1 MGVKPSLNGPE
12 EGRGGVTEHNRHD
25 DRGAGD
31 APKDGRRYPPPK
43 DTGGCAGDDQSS
55 TGQQEKA
62 FGPDGER
69 ETDPGALD
77 GVIPSRTLVWTTRL
91 HLGGM
96 VSASADRCLS
106 QVQTPRPSAAI
117 PRTMYSIEPTIVGV
131 LSWRGCIAPE
141 ARMTTVMTTAYPRP
155 GRRRGRPTSAGIH
168 IAATAGPYG
177 IGLVGAN
184 LSRLRELSCDRHGAW
199 VEAAGGDGLVL
210 LTAGRYIYQEVRVP
224 GLVDEPRKKVGYW
237 NTVAHLPL

>member
-12 EGRGGVTEHNRHD
+12 EGRAGVTEYNRHD

-31 APKDGRRYPPPK
+31 APKDGRRSPPPPK
-43 DTGGCAGDDQSS
+43 DTGGCAGDDLSS

-141 ARMTTVMTTAYPRP
+141 ASMTTVMTTAYPRP
-155 GRRRGRPTSAGIH
+155 GRGEDAPPQQGSILQLPRVRMGLGWSERISPDSESSLVTAMERGSRQR
-168 IAATAGPYG
+168 AATG
-177 IGLVGAN
+177 
-184 LSRLRELSCDRHGAW
+184 SCS
-199 VEAAGGDGLVL
+199 
-210 LTAGRYIYQEVRVP
+210 
-224 GLVDEPRKKVGYW
+224 
-237 NTVAHLPL
+237 